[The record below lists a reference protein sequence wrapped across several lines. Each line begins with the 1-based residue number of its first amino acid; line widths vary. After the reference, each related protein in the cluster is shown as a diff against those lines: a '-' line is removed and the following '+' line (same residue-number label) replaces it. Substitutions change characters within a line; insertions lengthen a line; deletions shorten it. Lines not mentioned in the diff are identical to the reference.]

1 MSAAEV
7 VVVGAEF
14 VVSVL
19 SVVTE
24 GAVVTVIVVADTVL
38 ETDPDVVVVALSV
51 DVVS

>member
-19 SVVTE
+19 SVVNTS
-24 GAVVTVIVVADTVL
+24 VVTVIVVADTVL